1 MARGGEAPG
10 DKGKLRGR
18 LGRFPACFSVRLWG
32 KGQKNPPASAGIHTF
47 FFFLCQSFRSVFPIP
62 TIPVFHGFS
71 ALSMAVIFSC
81 RSAFNRSGLPWVSK
95 IVSSFRPDYIFAIFF
110 SSLILSISA
119 FPDSIFIFILTMAK
133 NRVFFQFPAVNDSLD
148 QLCRKREQQKAKRCC
163 REQEQNFSHLPN
175 SVKDKAEFCFQKCFH
190 ISRSD
195 FRSISSSSIW
205 PHIAPKD
212 AFFMFL
218 SYHVFV
224 ILQPSFRIFPQIY
237 TFASSQTFRQAP
249 LFGQK
254 SVKRCNAAYW
264 ASRAAHLSRRVSL
277 IFCFVLQ

>member
-1 MARGGEAPG
+1 
-10 DKGKLRGR
+10 
-18 LGRFPACFSVRLWG
+18 
-32 KGQKNPPASAGIHTF
+32 
-47 FFFLCQSFRSVFPIP
+47 
-62 TIPVFHGFS
+62 
-71 ALSMAVIFSC
+71 
-81 RSAFNRSGLPWVSK
+81 
-95 IVSSFRPDYIFAIFF
+95 
-110 SSLILSISA
+110 
-119 FPDSIFIFILTMAK
+119 MAK

-224 ILQPSFRIFPQIY
+224 ILQPSFRIFLQIY
-237 TFASSQTFRQAP
+237 TFASSQTFRQTP
-249 LFGQK
+249 LFLSYFPKAICVTLPPRCSG
-254 SVKRCNAAYW
+254 KRRFFSRSSHKQSAWHRPRCSGKRRFLGKKALKDVTRRIGLLAQHIFSD
-264 ASRAAHLSRRVSL
+264 ASLL
-277 IFCFVLQ
+277 FFVLFSNKTKTSLSHATNFKKLYGKSFHYF

>member
-1 MARGGEAPG
+1 
-10 DKGKLRGR
+10 
-18 LGRFPACFSVRLWG
+18 
-32 KGQKNPPASAGIHTF
+32 
-47 FFFLCQSFRSVFPIP
+47 
-62 TIPVFHGFS
+62 
-71 ALSMAVIFSC
+71 
-81 RSAFNRSGLPWVSK
+81 
-95 IVSSFRPDYIFAIFF
+95 
-110 SSLILSISA
+110 
-119 FPDSIFIFILTMAK
+119 MAK

-249 LFGQK
+249 LFLSKFSQAICVALPPMFRQAPLFIFSVTTSNPRDIAPDVPASAAFSFKVLTSDLRGIAPTFRQAPLFGQK
-254 SVKRCNAAYW
+254 ILKRCNAAHW
-264 ASRAAHLSRRVSL
+264 ASCAAHLFRRVSL

>member
-1 MARGGEAPG
+1 
-10 DKGKLRGR
+10 
-18 LGRFPACFSVRLWG
+18 
-32 KGQKNPPASAGIHTF
+32 
-47 FFFLCQSFRSVFPIP
+47 
-62 TIPVFHGFS
+62 
-71 ALSMAVIFSC
+71 
-81 RSAFNRSGLPWVSK
+81 
-95 IVSSFRPDYIFAIFF
+95 
-110 SSLILSISA
+110 
-119 FPDSIFIFILTMAK
+119 MAK

-195 FRSISSSSIW
+195 FRFISSSSIW

-249 LFGQK
+249 LFISEFPQALCVTLPPMFRQAPLFLSKFSQAICVASPRRSGKRRFLGKK
-254 SVKRCNAAYW
+254 SSKDVTRRTGLLAQHIFPD
-264 ASRAAHLSRRVSL
+264 ASLL
-277 IFCFVLQ
+277 FFVLFSNKTKTSLSHATNFKKLYGEFFHYF

>member
-1 MARGGEAPG
+1 
-10 DKGKLRGR
+10 
-18 LGRFPACFSVRLWG
+18 
-32 KGQKNPPASAGIHTF
+32 
-47 FFFLCQSFRSVFPIP
+47 
-62 TIPVFHGFS
+62 
-71 ALSMAVIFSC
+71 
-81 RSAFNRSGLPWVSK
+81 
-95 IVSSFRPDYIFAIFF
+95 
-110 SSLILSISA
+110 
-119 FPDSIFIFILTMAK
+119 MAK

-224 ILQPSFRIFPQIY
+224 ILQPSFRIFLQIY
-237 TFASSQTFRQAP
+237 TFASSQTFRQTP
-249 LFGQK
+249 LFLSYFPKAICVTLPPRCSG
-254 SVKRCNAAYW
+254 KRRFLGKKA
-264 ASRAAHLSRRVSL
+264 LKDVTRRIGLLAQHIFSDVSL
-277 IFCFVLQ
+277 LFFVLFSNKTKTSLSHATNFKKLYGKFFHYF

>member
-1 MARGGEAPG
+1 
-10 DKGKLRGR
+10 
-18 LGRFPACFSVRLWG
+18 
-32 KGQKNPPASAGIHTF
+32 
-47 FFFLCQSFRSVFPIP
+47 
-62 TIPVFHGFS
+62 
-71 ALSMAVIFSC
+71 
-81 RSAFNRSGLPWVSK
+81 
-95 IVSSFRPDYIFAIFF
+95 
-110 SSLILSISA
+110 
-119 FPDSIFIFILTMAK
+119 MAK

-249 LFGQK
+249 LFFRTSHKQSAWHRPRCSG
-254 SVKRCNAAYW
+254 KRRFLGKKALKDVTRRTGLLAQHIFPD
-264 ASRAAHLSRRVSL
+264 ASLL
-277 IFCFVLQ
+277 FFVLFSNKAKTSLSHATNFKKTIRGILPLFLITAVYLA

>member
-1 MARGGEAPG
+1 
-10 DKGKLRGR
+10 
-18 LGRFPACFSVRLWG
+18 
-32 KGQKNPPASAGIHTF
+32 
-47 FFFLCQSFRSVFPIP
+47 
-62 TIPVFHGFS
+62 
-71 ALSMAVIFSC
+71 
-81 RSAFNRSGLPWVSK
+81 
-95 IVSSFRPDYIFAIFF
+95 
-110 SSLILSISA
+110 
-119 FPDSIFIFILTMAK
+119 MAK

-195 FRSISSSSIW
+195 FRSISSSIW

-224 ILQPSFRIFPQIY
+224 ILQPSFRIFLQIY

-249 LFGQK
+249 LFFRTSHKQSAWHRPDVPASAAFSLGVPTSNLRGIAPDVPASAAFWAK
-254 SVKRCNAAYW
+254 KR
-264 ASRAAHLSRRVSL
+264 
-277 IFCFVLQ
+277 

>member
-1 MARGGEAPG
+1 
-10 DKGKLRGR
+10 
-18 LGRFPACFSVRLWG
+18 
-32 KGQKNPPASAGIHTF
+32 
-47 FFFLCQSFRSVFPIP
+47 
-62 TIPVFHGFS
+62 
-71 ALSMAVIFSC
+71 
-81 RSAFNRSGLPWVSK
+81 
-95 IVSSFRPDYIFAIFF
+95 
-110 SSLILSISA
+110 
-119 FPDSIFIFILTMAK
+119 MAK

-163 REQEQNFSHLPN
+163 REQEQNFPHLPN

-249 LFGQK
+249 LFIF
-254 SVKRCNAAYW
+254 SVTTSNPRDIAPDVPASAAFSFKVPTSNLRGIAPDVP
-264 ASRAAHLSRRVSL
+264 ASAAFYFQRYHKQSA
-277 IFCFVLQ
+277 

>member
-1 MARGGEAPG
+1 
-10 DKGKLRGR
+10 
-18 LGRFPACFSVRLWG
+18 
-32 KGQKNPPASAGIHTF
+32 
-47 FFFLCQSFRSVFPIP
+47 
-62 TIPVFHGFS
+62 
-71 ALSMAVIFSC
+71 
-81 RSAFNRSGLPWVSK
+81 
-95 IVSSFRPDYIFAIFF
+95 
-110 SSLILSISA
+110 
-119 FPDSIFIFILTMAK
+119 MAK
-133 NRVFFQFPAVNDSLD
+133 NRIFFQFPAVNDSLD

-249 LFGQK
+249 LFLSKFSQAICVASPRRSDKRRFLGKK
-254 SVKRCNAAYW
+254 SSKDVTRRTGIHAQHISPD
-264 ASRAAHLSRRVSL
+264 ASLL
-277 IFCFVLQ
+277 FFVLFSNRTKASLSHATNFKKLYRKFFRYF

>member
-1 MARGGEAPG
+1 
-10 DKGKLRGR
+10 
-18 LGRFPACFSVRLWG
+18 
-32 KGQKNPPASAGIHTF
+32 
-47 FFFLCQSFRSVFPIP
+47 
-62 TIPVFHGFS
+62 
-71 ALSMAVIFSC
+71 
-81 RSAFNRSGLPWVSK
+81 
-95 IVSSFRPDYIFAIFF
+95 
-110 SSLILSISA
+110 
-119 FPDSIFIFILTMAK
+119 MAK

-163 REQEQNFSHLPN
+163 RELEQNFSHLPN

-249 LFGQK
+249 LFFRTSHKQSAWHRPDVPASAAFYFRVPTSALRDIAPDVPASAAFSFKVPTSYLRGIAPTFRQAPLFGQK
-254 SVKRCNAAYW
+254 ILKRCNAAYW
-264 ASRAAHLSRRVSL
+264 DSRAAHLSRRVSL
-277 IFCFVLQ
+277 IFCFILQ

>member
-1 MARGGEAPG
+1 
-10 DKGKLRGR
+10 
-18 LGRFPACFSVRLWG
+18 
-32 KGQKNPPASAGIHTF
+32 
-47 FFFLCQSFRSVFPIP
+47 
-62 TIPVFHGFS
+62 
-71 ALSMAVIFSC
+71 
-81 RSAFNRSGLPWVSK
+81 
-95 IVSSFRPDYIFAIFF
+95 
-110 SSLILSISA
+110 
-119 FPDSIFIFILTMAK
+119 MAK

-249 LFGQK
+249 LFLSEFPQAICVASPPMFRQAPLFGQK

-264 ASRAAHLSRRVSL
+264 ASRAAHLFRRVSL

>member
-1 MARGGEAPG
+1 
-10 DKGKLRGR
+10 
-18 LGRFPACFSVRLWG
+18 
-32 KGQKNPPASAGIHTF
+32 
-47 FFFLCQSFRSVFPIP
+47 
-62 TIPVFHGFS
+62 
-71 ALSMAVIFSC
+71 
-81 RSAFNRSGLPWVSK
+81 
-95 IVSSFRPDYIFAIFF
+95 
-110 SSLILSISA
+110 
-119 FPDSIFIFILTMAK
+119 MAK

-224 ILQPSFRIFPQIY
+224 ILQPSFRIFLQIY
-237 TFASSQTFRQAP
+237 TFASSQTFRQTP
-249 LFGQK
+249 LFLSYFPK
-254 SVKRCNAAYW
+254 AICVTLPPDVPASAAFSLGVPTSNLRGI
-264 ASRAAHLSRRVSL
+264 APDVPARAAFGAKKR
-277 IFCFVLQ
+277 

>member
-1 MARGGEAPG
+1 
-10 DKGKLRGR
+10 
-18 LGRFPACFSVRLWG
+18 
-32 KGQKNPPASAGIHTF
+32 
-47 FFFLCQSFRSVFPIP
+47 
-62 TIPVFHGFS
+62 
-71 ALSMAVIFSC
+71 
-81 RSAFNRSGLPWVSK
+81 
-95 IVSSFRPDYIFAIFF
+95 
-110 SSLILSISA
+110 
-119 FPDSIFIFILTMAK
+119 MAK

-224 ILQPSFRIFPQIY
+224 ILQPSFRIFLQIY
-237 TFASSQTFRQAP
+237 TFASSQTFRQTPLFLSYFPKAICVALPPMFRQAPLFLSKFSQAICVALPPMFRQAP

>member
-1 MARGGEAPG
+1 
-10 DKGKLRGR
+10 
-18 LGRFPACFSVRLWG
+18 
-32 KGQKNPPASAGIHTF
+32 
-47 FFFLCQSFRSVFPIP
+47 
-62 TIPVFHGFS
+62 
-71 ALSMAVIFSC
+71 
-81 RSAFNRSGLPWVSK
+81 
-95 IVSSFRPDYIFAIFF
+95 
-110 SSLILSISA
+110 
-119 FPDSIFIFILTMAK
+119 MAK

-224 ILQPSFRIFPQIY
+224 ILQPSFRIFLQIY
-237 TFASSQTFRQAP
+237 TFASSQTFRQTP
-249 LFGQK
+249 LFLSYFPKAICVALPRRSGKCRFLFQ
-254 SVKRCNAAYW
+254 SSHKRSA
-264 ASRAAHLSRRVSL
+264 
-277 IFCFVLQ
+277 

>member
-1 MARGGEAPG
+1 
-10 DKGKLRGR
+10 
-18 LGRFPACFSVRLWG
+18 
-32 KGQKNPPASAGIHTF
+32 
-47 FFFLCQSFRSVFPIP
+47 
-62 TIPVFHGFS
+62 
-71 ALSMAVIFSC
+71 
-81 RSAFNRSGLPWVSK
+81 
-95 IVSSFRPDYIFAIFF
+95 
-110 SSLILSISA
+110 
-119 FPDSIFIFILTMAK
+119 MAK

-224 ILQPSFRIFPQIY
+224 ILQPSFRIFLQIY
-237 TFASSQTFRQAP
+237 TFASSQTFRQTPLFLSYFPKAICVTLPPMFRQAP
-249 LFGQK
+249 LFIFSITTSNPRDIAPDGPASAAFWAK
-254 SVKRCNAAYW
+254 KR
-264 ASRAAHLSRRVSL
+264 
-277 IFCFVLQ
+277 

>member
-1 MARGGEAPG
+1 
-10 DKGKLRGR
+10 
-18 LGRFPACFSVRLWG
+18 
-32 KGQKNPPASAGIHTF
+32 
-47 FFFLCQSFRSVFPIP
+47 
-62 TIPVFHGFS
+62 
-71 ALSMAVIFSC
+71 
-81 RSAFNRSGLPWVSK
+81 
-95 IVSSFRPDYIFAIFF
+95 
-110 SSLILSISA
+110 
-119 FPDSIFIFILTMAK
+119 MAK

-148 QLCRKREQQKAKRCC
+148 QLYRKREQQKAKRCC
-163 REQEQNFSHLPN
+163 REQAQNFSHLPN

-249 LFGQK
+249 LFLSKFPQAICVALPPMFRQAPLFLSKFPQAICVASPPMFRQAPLFGQK
-254 SVKRCNAAYW
+254 SVKRCNAAHW
-264 ASRAAHLSRRVSL
+264 ASRAAHLSRHAPL
-277 IFCFVLQ
+277 IFCFILQ

>member
-1 MARGGEAPG
+1 
-10 DKGKLRGR
+10 
-18 LGRFPACFSVRLWG
+18 
-32 KGQKNPPASAGIHTF
+32 
-47 FFFLCQSFRSVFPIP
+47 
-62 TIPVFHGFS
+62 
-71 ALSMAVIFSC
+71 
-81 RSAFNRSGLPWVSK
+81 
-95 IVSSFRPDYIFAIFF
+95 
-110 SSLILSISA
+110 
-119 FPDSIFIFILTMAK
+119 MAK

-224 ILQPSFRIFPQIY
+224 ILQPSFRIFLQIY
-237 TFASSQTFRQAP
+237 TFASSQTFRQTP
-249 LFGQK
+249 LFLSYFPQAICVASPRRSGKRRFLGKK
-254 SVKRCNAAYW
+254 SSKDVTRRTGIHAQHIFPD
-264 ASRAAHLSRRVSL
+264 ASLL
-277 IFCFVLQ
+277 FFVLFSNRTKASLSHATNFKKLYRKFFHYF

>member
-1 MARGGEAPG
+1 
-10 DKGKLRGR
+10 
-18 LGRFPACFSVRLWG
+18 
-32 KGQKNPPASAGIHTF
+32 
-47 FFFLCQSFRSVFPIP
+47 
-62 TIPVFHGFS
+62 
-71 ALSMAVIFSC
+71 
-81 RSAFNRSGLPWVSK
+81 
-95 IVSSFRPDYIFAIFF
+95 
-110 SSLILSISA
+110 
-119 FPDSIFIFILTMAK
+119 MAK

-237 TFASSQTFRQAP
+237 PFASSQTFRQAP
-249 LFGQK
+249 LFLSKFSQAICVALPPMFRQAPLFIFSVTTSNPRDIAPDVPASAAFWAKNPQK
-254 SVKRCNAAYW
+254 M
-264 ASRAAHLSRRVSL
+264 
-277 IFCFVLQ
+277 